1 MGYLGI
7 GQPGTARWNLKI
19 KITFLQGTYQIPSC
33 VFQYVAYKEGTCP
46 NYASQT
52 IMVDRVLVK
61 GNESELLVYWSK
73 TASYTILIISRF
85 TN

>member
-7 GQPGTARWNLKI
+7 GQPGTAHWNLKI
-19 KITFLQGTYQIPSC
+19 KMSTLQGTYQIPSC

-52 IMVDRVLVK
+52 KWLTQFLLK
-61 GNESELLVYWSK
+61 GMKVNYQYIGQKQHL
-73 TASYTILIISRF
+73 TPF
-85 TN
+85 